1 MDLIVRSAKIRGRSE
16 LVDIGISDDV
26 IAGIIIIRLK
36 SIITP
41 EKFCVNF

>member
-1 MDLIVRSAKIRGRSE
+1 LADKSPNFLVISFISNTFDFE
-16 LVDIGISDDV
+16 LEA

>member
-1 MDLIVRSAKIRGRSE
+1 VIPF
-16 LVDIGISDDV
+16 ISNTFDFESGA

-36 SIITP
+36 SIITL